1 MKNSFKIFTVVAV
14 LSAILSSCTKT
25 EIDKT
30 VYIDSY
36 VHSFLN
42 KAGTPVYSVVH
53 SAYSFVKLSAVTV
66 TGTATAVKSLYDMAG
81 DGFSFYSQSQAQLDS
96 ASYMPTVPAAES
108 FTYNVTYSDGT
119 TATEINAVSKSLV
132 PPQQVTATKGSTD
145 INLTW
150 KLVAN
155 SEAYKVRIYSTV
167 LTSQTKTLIYESN
180 FLVPKDASADLSV
193 PFSLVSISYYLSSN
207 LTFEVSAFIFE
218 QGQNTY
224 EAVSV
229 ASTTEYFGD

>member
-14 LSAILSSCTKT
+14 LVAILSSCTKT
-25 EIDKT
+25 EVDKT

-42 KAGTPVYSVVH
+42 KAGTTVYSVVH
-53 SAYSFVKLSAVTV
+53 SAYSFTKLSSVTV
-66 TGTATAVKSLYDMAG
+66 TGSATAVKSLKDMAG
-81 DGFSFYSQSQAQLDS
+81 DGFSFYSQPDS
-96 ASYMPTVPAAES
+96 VSYLPAVPAAEN

-119 TATEINAVSKSLV
+119 TAVKTDAVSKSLV
-132 PPQQVTATKGSTD
+132 PAQQVTATKGSSD

-150 KLVAN
+150 KPVTN
-155 SEAYKVRIYSTV
+155 SEAYKVRVFSTDLISNV
-167 LTSQTKTLIYESN
+167 KTLILESN
-180 FLVPKDASADLSV
+180 FIGPKDAISDLSV
-193 PFSLVSISYYLSSN
+193 SISLISISSYLSTN

-218 QGQNTY
+218 TGKDTY

-229 ASTTEYFGD
+229 ANTMAYYGS